1 MNANCDGNCLAYV
14 WEHLHNFKTR
24 RIYFKHQTPPPPL
37 IRVALNAF
45 SFADVRPN
53 KEIYGHGTPYRVDSY
68 TFTVD
73 SHVQILSTEYSG
85 P

>member
-1 MNANCDGNCLAYV
+1 MSGSIC
-14 WEHLHNFKTR
+14 TISR
-24 RIYFKHQTPPPPL
+24 RDASTLSINPPPPPPL

>member
-1 MNANCDGNCLAYV
+1 MSGSIC
-14 WEHLHNFKTR
+14 TISR
-24 RIYFKHQTPPPPL
+24 RDASTLSITPPPPPL